1 MNYRH
6 AGRFSPMPH
15 GMSAPSATGVPP
27 ILSHEERELLRVD
40 ATRVQS
46 SRELRR
52 KLFDKHI
59 FGEYGWDILLALY
72 VSESVRGRLNTTELC
87 EHSGAAMTTALRW
100 LDFLEERDLINR
112 FDSPVDQRIVYVEL
126 SDKGRMAMD
135 TYFLKIRDA
144 AIFAPVAN
152 G

>member
-1 MNYRH
+1 M
-6 AGRFSPMPH
+6 
-15 GMSAPSATGVPP
+15 
-27 ILSHEERELLRVD
+27 LRAD

-52 KLFDKHI
+52 KLFDPHI

-72 VSESVRGRLNTTELC
+72 VSETIRGRLNTTELC
-87 EHSGAAMTTALRW
+87 DHSGAAMTTALRW

-112 FDSPVDQRIVYVEL
+112 YDSPVDQRIVYVEL

-135 TYFLKIRDA
+135 TYFIKIRDA
-144 AIFAPVAN
+144 AIFGPVAN

>member
-6 AGRFSPMPH
+6 VGRSSQLPQ
-15 GMSAPSATGVPP
+15 GVSVPSATHVQPR
-27 ILSHEERELLRVD
+27 LSPEQREMLRVD
-40 ATRVQS
+40 AIRVQS

-52 KLFDKHI
+52 KLFDPHI

-87 EHSGAAMTTALRW
+87 DHSGAAMTTALRW
-100 LDFLEERDLINR
+100 LDFLEERNLINR
-112 FDSPVDQRIVYVEL
+112 YDSPVDQRIVYVEL